1 MKILSLI
8 LPILS
13 YVNSAK
19 ILAVIPTP
27 SISHQLPFI
36 PLWRE
41 LSLRGH
47 QVTLL
52 TTDPLKD
59 SSLTNLTEIDMSYG
73 YEIVERH
80 DSFSILSDETKSL
93 SEIRRLLQ
101 NALHDLI
108 EAQMTSIEVQNL
120 IHDKNVHFDVAIIEA
135 QLPFHSAFAWRFGCP
150 MIGVTSMEAPVW
162 IQYAIGNEIH
172 PILNP
177 DSNLHVVDQMKLNF
191 RERIFSFL
199 LTIFLKYKVYGDI
212 LQTENAR
219 FKKYFGEDAPD
230 LLEVQNNISLLLSY
244 ANPVFQ
250 NTRPMNPNSILIG
263 HGMHINKPKKL
274 PKDLQEYLDS
284 SKNGVI
290 YFSLG
295 SNVKGH
301 LLNDTIK
308 RNILQAFSEL
318 PYNVLMKMDTDLKDV
333 PKNVKIQ
340 KWLPQQDVLRHPN
353 IKLFISQGGL
363 QSLQESI
370 TNGIPL
376 VGIPFFGD
384 QISNVYR
391 MVKKGYGVRVDKN
404 EITKENF
411 KQAILEVLN
420 NPRYREKAK
429 EMGELLHDEP
439 MTSLEKAVWWIEYV
453 IRHKGAKHLRSPAVD
468 MPAWK
473 YYMLDVIGSVLG
485 ALFIVLFLS
494 YKILKCVISK
504 LLFGKPKAKKD

>member
-1 MKILSLI
+1 MKVFVLICAFISWCDGARILGI
-8 LPILS
+8 
-13 YVNSAK
+13 
-19 ILAVIPTP
+19 IPMP
-27 SISHQLPFI
+27 SFSHQIPFRPI
-36 PLWRE
+36 WRE

-47 QVTLL
+47 QVTVL
-52 TTDPLKD
+52 TTDPMRD
-59 SSLTNLTEIDMSYG
+59 PQLTNLTEIDLGFSYEVLKKHG
-73 YEIVERH
+73 FP
-80 DSFSILSDETKSL
+80 DFAADDSL
-93 SEIRRLLQ
+93 SFRQIGKKFALMINELSAGQLSSPQVKQLIGDESIEFDLLVV
-101 NALHDLI
+101 
-108 EAQMTSIEVQNL
+108 EAQIPIYMG
-120 IHDKNVHFDVAIIEA
+120 
-135 QLPFHSAFAWRFGCP
+135 FAWRFNCP
-150 MIGVTSMEAPVW
+150 SVGIASLDANLNFHDS
-162 IQYAIGNEIH
+162 IGNPTH
-172 PILNP
+172 PVLNP
-177 DSNLHVVDQMKLNF
+177 DPNLPIVDPDNMTFK
-191 RERIFSFL
+191 ERLASFL
-199 LTIFLKYKVYGDI
+199 YIYIYKYLTYNKYYPLEDG
-212 LQTENAR
+212 R
-219 FKKYFGEDAPD
+219 FKKFFGDDAPT
-230 LLEVQNNISLLLSY
+230 LLEVQNNISFVMVSTNPIFHSTRA
-244 ANPVFQ
+244 ANP
-250 NTRPMNPNSILIG
+250 NTIFIG
-263 HGMHINKPKKL
+263 NGLHIGPPKPL
-274 PKDLQEYLDS
+274 PTDLQEYLDS